1 MTRADRGAVQSLTSD
16 RGRDRTAVT
25 RRILFWRMNTYLK
38 GQEVGLAFD
47 FRGGDAAWLVV
58 DIE

>member
-1 MTRADRGAVQSLTSD
+1 
-16 RGRDRTAVT
+16 
-25 RRILFWRMNTYLK
+25 MNTYLK

-47 FRGGDAAWLVV
+47 FGGGDAAWLVA

>member
-1 MTRADRGAVQSLTSD
+1 
-16 RGRDRTAVT
+16 
-25 RRILFWRMNTYLK
+25 MNTYLK